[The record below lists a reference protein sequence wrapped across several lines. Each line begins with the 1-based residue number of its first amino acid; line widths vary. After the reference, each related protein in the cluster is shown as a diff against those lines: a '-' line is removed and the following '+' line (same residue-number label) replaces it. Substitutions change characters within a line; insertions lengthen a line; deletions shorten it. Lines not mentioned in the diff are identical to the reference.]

1 MLKNSSMEK
10 ITVRK
15 INFLELK
22 AFKILIKISCTIKN
36 FLHFRVMCDNVR
48 DLRAISYANDVKTVN
63 R

>member
-1 MLKNSSMEK
+1 MEK